1 MEEHG
6 WSPNDRQSP
15 YYVWGMM
22 TDAEWLVV
30 SQHYPFSVRVLV
42 ELRDETR
49 CRWSEHGRTQT
60 VEQAQALMHG
70 LAHLHRDKSD
80 HQGWMVTESTCL
92 GQQVWEKP
100 VLWHPSQEHILEALR
115 RGGQLPEAE
124 AEPEAGRESPHR
136 RKPCRRKP

>member
-22 TDAEWLVV
+22 TDGEWLVV
-30 SQHYPFSVRVLV
+30 SQRYPFSVRVLV
-42 ELRDETR
+42 ELRDET
-49 CRWSEHGRTQT
+49 RWSEHGRTQT
-60 VEQAQALMHG
+60 VEQAQALLHG
-70 LAHLHRDKSD
+70 LARLHRDKPWWV
-80 HQGWMVTESTCL
+80 GWIVTESTCL

-115 RGGQLPEAE
+115 RGGLLPEALS
-124 AEPEAGRESPHR
+124 ESPQR
-136 RKPCRRKP
+136 RKS